1 MKYDFENQ
9 YEYFSKDIGKHFPE
23 PLFDELDIHVF
34 VDSDRGHDKV
44 IGISITGLFSVVGTT
59 PTTLSSKRHTVVQ
72 TSTFGAEFTALKKD
86 FKESFMLWYHLR
98 SMGIKVSKPTPAFVD
113 IISVLLNASN
123 PSSTP
128 NKKTM
133 VLR

>member
-1 MKYDFENQ
+1 MRYYFENK
-9 YEYFSKDIGKHFPE
+9 YTYFNEEVDKQFPK
-23 PLFDELDIHVF
+23 PLLDELDIHVF
-34 VDSDRGHDKV
+34 VDAHHGHDKV
-44 IGISITGLFSVVGTT
+44 AGRSITGLFSVVGST
-59 PTTLSSKRHTVVQ
+59 PTTWSSKLQTAVQ